1 MERQA
6 DVQEQTLKRREIVP
20 VVPLHERTGLRWLA
34 GVAVVVVIGG
44 LIALF
49 VSLSGKEST
58 DDAQIDGHINIVS
71 ARVAGTVVEVR
82 VKDNESVTAGAVLVQ
97 LDRKDYEV
105 ALAKA
110 RSDLAEAEAT
120 SQAARAGVPLTTRTT
135 TSQLTAAGSDVETA
149 RARLAAAEARLR
161 EIEANDTQA
170 SQDLERMKQLIAKDE
185 ISRQEYDSAVARA
198 AAAHAGRDSAKAE
211 VEGARRGVE
220 MALARLNQAETV
232 PEQVAIMQARAAS
245 AEAKVQELRAALE
258 QAQLNLEYTMIRAPV
273 SGIVSRKTVEVG
285 QSVQPGQALLALVPL
300 EDTWVTANFKESQLR
315 NMRPGQKAIVTVDA
329 YGGRK
334 FTGRV
339 ESIAAATGARFS
351 LLPPENATGN
361 YVKVVQRIPV
371 KIVLDTGQDPDH
383 LLRPG
388 MSVVATVLLR

>member
-198 AAAHAGRDSAKAE
+198 AAAHAARDSAKAE

-273 SGIVSRKTVEVG
+273 SGIVSRKAVEVG